1 MSKSDKDQ
9 IYSHKQDKV
18 EGFVFDEKVASV
30 FEDMIQ
36 RSVPGYILL
45 NQLLPIVAKQFIK
58 KNSYI
63 YDLGCSLGEAS
74 ISLAKSIEF
83 NDAKIIAIDN
93 SMAMID
99 RLNKKIIELDINR
112 KVVAKCEDIINVKI
126 TNSSFVVLNYTLQ
139 FIERSKR
146 EDLLNS
152 IFKGLNTDGALLLS
166 EKITY
171 IDEKEDELMQQ
182 LHENYK
188 RTNDYSELEI
198 SQKREALDNVLIRDT
213 HEQHIQRLQNV
224 GFSKISILCK
234 YLNFVTYLA
243 IKK

>member
-1 MSKSDKDQ
+1 MSKSNKDQ
-9 IYSHKQDKV
+9 IYAYKQDKV

-30 FEDMIQ
+30 FDDMIQ

-45 NQLLPIVAKQFIK
+45 NQLLPIVAKQFIQ

-74 ISLAKSIEF
+74 ISLAKSIQS
-83 NDAKIIAIDN
+83 NDTKIIAVDN
-93 SMAMID
+93 SIAMIN
-99 RLNKKIIELDINR
+99 RLNKKIIELDINQI
-112 KVVAKCEDIINVKI
+112 VETKCEDIINVKI
-126 TNSSFVVLNYTLQ
+126 SNSSFVVLNYTLQ

-146 EDLLNS
+146 VDLLNS
-152 IFKGLNTDGALLLS
+152 IFCGLNPDGALLLS
-166 EKITY
+166 EKITH
-171 IDEKEDELMQQ
+171 IDEQEDKLMQQ

-188 RTNDYSELEI
+188 RNNDYSELEI

-213 HEQHIQRLQNV
+213 HEQHLQRLQNA
-224 GFSKISILCK
+224 GFSKVSILCK

-243 IKK
+243 IK